1 MILLVLII
9 PSIILFYMTLL
20 NIYRCKFS
28 ILEIM
33 LSFST
38 TYILLAFTMIALPY
52 MFPNL
57 DIDIIGNITVAVC
70 LFILVYKKS
79 REWILSG
86 YYTTLTL
93 ITTMIS
99 SSVSGLLFD
108 IIFNTDIYNSRD
120 NMTLYFTQLIPTFLA
135 CYFFSRYLGNYIH
148 RFYIQL
154 SDEVKREFAK
164 YGFILSSLTYIVAH
178 INLFAYRIVEDRN
191 LLATM
196 NLLVI
201 VVVFFVALI
210 MTYQHAVAHQHQMEA
225 DMIVKA
231 QNDLVSYTKKL
242 EDAYSEMRRFRH
254 DHLNILHGLIG
265 YTENSDQDGLKSY
278 LTQNLFVAKESLEAL
293 DKSMDQLKFIHLPE
307 LKGLLA
313 IKFAQAQ
320 SQDIMVNLDITKPID
335 EIPMERVALCRIVGI
350 IVDNAVEELLAQ
362 DYEHKELS
370 FGIIIDG
377 SDILIICTNTCKTSP
392 PIEKIF
398 TLDYTTKG
406 SGRGVGLYDLKQIC
420 KKSGNVLVSSHVKN
434 DIFTIII
441 TLRKRTGAI

>member
-1 MILLVLII
+1 MYFLIIII
-9 PSIILFYMTLL
+9 PSIIIFYTVLFNVCKY
-20 NIYRCKFS
+20 KFS
-28 ILEIM
+28 TLEIM
-33 LSFST
+33 ISFLT
-38 TYILLAFTMIALPY
+38 TYILLVLTTVVLPH

-57 DIDIIGNITVAVC
+57 DIDIIGNIIIALC

-79 REWILSG
+79 KERILSG
-86 YYTTLTL
+86 YYTALAL

-99 SSVSGLLFD
+99 SSVTGLLFD
-108 IIFNTDIYNSRD
+108 IIFNTDVYNSRA
-120 NMTLYFTQLIPTFLA
+120 NMTLYFIHLIPTFLS
-135 CYFFSRYLGNYIH
+135 CYFFSLYLGNYMH

-178 INLFAYRIVEDRN
+178 INLFAYKIVEDRN
-191 LLATM
+191 LLSTM
-196 NLLVI
+196 NLIVI
-201 VVVFFVALI
+201 AIVFFVALV
-210 MTYQHAVAHQHQMEA
+210 MTYQHSLAHQHQMEA

-242 EDAYSEMRRFRH
+242 EDAYSEMHQFRH

-278 LTQNLFVAKESLEAL
+278 LAQNLFVAKESLEVL
-293 DKSMDQLKFIHLPE
+293 DKAMDQLKFIHLPE

-320 SQDIMVNLDITKPID
+320 SQDIKVNLDITKPID
-335 EIPMERVALCRIVGI
+335 EMPMERVALCRIVGI
-350 IVDNAVEELLAQ
+350 IVDNAVEELLSQ
-362 DYEHKELS
+362 DYEHKELN

-398 TLDYTTKG
+398 TLDYTTKE
-406 SGRGVGLYDLKQIC
+406 SGRGIGLYDLKQIC

-441 TLRKRTGAI
+441 TLRKRTGAM